1 MCDQTQKSMQLGR
14 EVVFGQSPSGGPSMH
29 TYRIIAVY
37 IHAHTHKLTT
47 EHCTAVR
54 LVDEIAIRYAELP
67 LVQMVRRS
75 TCSTEAQ

>member
-37 IHAHTHKLTT
+37 IHAHTHMKK
-47 EHCTAVR
+47 
-54 LVDEIAIRYAELP
+54 
-67 LVQMVRRS
+67 
-75 TCSTEAQ
+75 